1 MAMYSS
7 VFWENVN
14 SIYRWY
20 TCTFIP
26 NLGSTSIFV
35 MYNDVFRLIIIHIF
49 LRELVLVLIFSGVS
63 CYNYRSL
70 VDQRWRDLV

>member
-1 MAMYSS
+1 
-7 VFWENVN
+7 
-14 SIYRWY
+14 
-20 TCTFIP
+20 
-26 NLGSTSIFV
+26 